1 MTHLVKRD
9 RRLQES
15 PATKHPWWK
24 VMCLT
29 GVDYYS
35 TLGYQPGIAVV
46 AAGALAP
53 IATLVLVA
61 VTMLGAVPVYR
72 RIARESPDGQGSIA
86 VLSHFVHGW
95 KGKFLI
101 LVLLGFAATD
111 FTITMTLS
119 ASDATAHLLHTTS
132 SPWTIPLTIAMLASL
147 ALVFYRGFTEAI
159 RVSVVLVSVYL
170 VLTAIIVTTGLIRIG
185 LHLSM
190 VGDWWHSVI
199 VAHPHPLGIILV
211 ALLVFPK
218 LALGLSGFETGV
230 AVIPQIDGGTEGR
243 TGKVRAGRKLLL
255 VAASIMSVFLIAS
268 SIVVTL
274 LVPADS
280 LIDGGPANGRALA
293 YLAHEQFGPFFGGAY
308 DLVTVVILWF
318 AGASAMAG
326 MINLIPRYLPRYG
339 MAPAWVAKT
348 RPMVKV
354 VAVITFVVAI
364 IFRANVDKQSGAY
377 ATGVLVLLLSGALAV
392 TLSAAVDV
400 RRKHGR
406 YWKPLAYGLVTLVLG
421 YTAITNM
428 VERPEGLKV
437 AFWFIVAII
446 VVSMVSRVGRAFELR
461 SPIISYD
468 EKALRIIGSTCGP
481 FAIIA
486 HSIGSEDPAEYER
499 KEHEVRAR
507 NHIPD
512 SQPVIF
518 LEVGIRDASEFSS
531 ALVVTGHVCGDHTIL
546 RTESAAIPNA
556 IAALA
561 VDMHHRGNV
570 DVYFSWSPGSPVR
583 DMLRYLAIG
592 KGQNA
597 VVVHEIIRRANKDGK
612 PHPHVHLG

>member
-46 AAGALAP
+46 AAGVLAP

-170 VLTAIIVTTGLIRIG
+170 FLTFVIVLAGLIRIG
-185 LHLSM
+185 SHPST
-190 VGDWWHSVI
+190 VENWWHSVL
-199 VAHPHPLGIILV
+199 VAHPQPLSIALV

-230 AVIPQIDGGTEGR
+230 AVLPQIDGGAEGR
-243 TGKVRAGRKLLL
+243 AGRVRAGRKLLL
-255 VAASIMSVFLIAS
+255 VAASIMSVFLITS

-274 LVPADS
+274 LVPAEA
-280 LIDGGPANGRALA
+280 LTGPASGRALA
-293 YLAHEQFGPFFGGAY
+293 YLAHEQFGPLFGGAY

-339 MAPAWVAKT
+339 MAPAWVVKT

-354 VAVITFVVAI
+354 VAVITFAVAI

-392 TLSAAVDV
+392 TLSSAADA
-400 RRKHGR
+400 RRKVGPR
-406 YWKPLAYGLVTLVLG
+406 WKPYAYGLVTLVLG
-421 YTAITNM
+421 YTTVTNM
-428 VERPEGLKV
+428 VVRPEGLKV

-446 VVSMVSRVGRAFELR
+446 VVSMASRMRRAFELR
-461 SPIISYD
+461 SPIIAYD
-468 EKALRIIGSTCGP
+468 EKALRIIDSACGP

-486 HSIGSEDPAEYER
+486 HSLGAADPAEYER
-499 KEHEVRAR
+499 KEHEVRTR

-512 SQPVIF
+512 LQSVIF
-518 LEVGIRDASEFSS
+518 LEVGVRDASEFNS
-531 ALVVTGHVCGDHTIL
+531 ALMVTGHVCGDHRIL
-546 RTESAAIPNA
+546 RTEAAAVPNA

-561 VDMHHRGNV
+561 TDLHHCGNV
-570 DVYFSWSPGSPVR
+570 DLYFSWSPGSPVR